1 MDPVSAISSM
11 ARATSPASH
20 TPKSRR
26 RNNMSQTKPIR
37 RIAMIGTG
45 VIGASWTSLFLAKGL
60 QVVAT
65 DVAPNAEAALKSF
78 VEAAWPAL
86 KRLGLSP
93 GASLSNLKFTAAL
106 AKALAGVDLVQEN
119 GPERIEFKQKLY
131 AQLDE
136 LLPPDVIIAS
146 SSSGLTMSE
155 IQKGAAS
162 HPERCVIGH
171 PFNPPHLIPL
181 TEIVGGAKTSEA
193 TIRRAEEFYTSI
205 GQRTVRVN
213 KEMPGHVANRLQ
225 AALSREV
232 YYLVAEGVV
241 SAADVDTALCW
252 GPGLRW
258 GVMGNMMLNHLGGGP
273 GGIEHFFQQFTGPM
287 AAWWKTLG
295 SPVLTPEVQKKLIDS
310 VHAEVGSRSIDE
322 LAAERDEVL
331 LGLIE
336 LRNKVAKSSQV
347 EFTLPAG

>member
-1 MDPVSAISSM
+1 MTD
-11 ARATSPASH
+11 
-20 TPKSRR
+20 
-26 RNNMSQTKPIR
+26 TKPIR
-37 RIAMIGTG
+37 RIAIIGTG
-45 VIGASWTSLFLAKGL
+45 VIGASWSALFLAKGL

-65 DVAPNAEAALKSF
+65 DPAPNAEAALRKF
-78 VEAAWPAL
+78 VETAWPAL

-93 GASLSNLKFTAAL
+93 GASQSNLTFTADL
-106 AKALAGVDLVQEN
+106 LQALAGADLVQEN
-119 GPERIEFKQKLY
+119 GPERIDFKQKLY
-131 AQLDE
+131 AQLDG

-155 IQKGAAS
+155 IQKGAPS

-181 TEIVGGAKTSEA
+181 VEIVGGAKTSEA
-193 TIRRAEEFYTSI
+193 TIRRADEFYTSI

-225 AALSREV
+225 AALSREI

-241 SAADVDTALCW
+241 SAADVDTALSW

-258 GVMGNMMLNHLGGGP
+258 GVMGGLMLNHLGGGQ

-287 AAWWKTLG
+287 TAWWKTLG

-310 VHAEVGSRSIDE
+310 VHAEAGSRSIAE
-322 LAAERDEVL
+322 LEAERDEVL

-336 LRNKVAKSSQV
+336 LRNKVAKSSQTKSTEPV
-347 EFTLPAG
+347 A

>member
-1 MDPVSAISSM
+1 M
-11 ARATSPASH
+11 T
-20 TPKSRR
+20 
-26 RNNMSQTKPIR
+26 NTKPFR
-37 RIAMIGTG
+37 RIAIIGTG
-45 VIGASWTSLFLAKGL
+45 VIGASWASLFLAKGL

-65 DVAPNAEAALKSF
+65 DPAPNAEASLRKFA
-78 VEAAWPAL
+78 ETAWPAL
-86 KRLGLSP
+86 KRLGLSA
-93 GASLSNLKFTAAL
+93 GASLSNLKFTADL
-106 AKALAGVDLVQEN
+106 AQAVAGVDLVQEN

-131 AQLDE
+131 GQLDE

-155 IQKGAAS
+155 IQKGAAT
-162 HPERCVIGH
+162 HPERCVIAH

-181 TEIVGGAKTSEA
+181 TEIVGGAKTLEA
-193 TIRRAEEFYTSI
+193 TIQRVTEFYSSI
-205 GQRTVRVN
+205 GQKTVRVN

-225 AALSREV
+225 SALAREV

-241 SAADVDTALCW
+241 SAADVDTALSW

-273 GGIEHFFQQFTGPM
+273 GGIEHFFHQFSGPM
-287 AAWWKTLG
+287 TAWWKTLG

-310 VHAEVGSRSIDE
+310 VHAEVGSLTIEE
-322 LAAERDEVL
+322 LEAARDEIL

-336 LRNKVAKSSQV
+336 LRTKGAKTAAKPKTTTRVA
-347 EFTLPAG
+347 

>member
-1 MDPVSAISSM
+1 MTD
-11 ARATSPASH
+11 
-20 TPKSRR
+20 
-26 RNNMSQTKPIR
+26 TKPIH
-37 RIAMIGTG
+37 RIAIIGTG
-45 VIGASWTSLFLAKGL
+45 VIGASWTALFLAKGL

-65 DVAPNAEAALKSF
+65 DVAPNAETALRKF
-78 VEAAWPAL
+78 VETAWPAL

-93 GASLSNLKFTAAL
+93 GASQANLKFAAAL
-106 AKALAGVDLVQEN
+106 AQAVDGVDLVQEN

-131 AQLDE
+131 GQLDE
-136 LLPPDVIIAS
+136 LLAPDVIIAS

-155 IQKGAAS
+155 IQKGAPS
-162 HPERCVIGH
+162 HPERCVIAH

-181 TEIVGGAKTSEA
+181 TEIVGGARTSEA
-193 TIRRAEEFYTSI
+193 TIRRAAEFYSSI

-225 AALSREV
+225 AALAREV

-241 SAADVDTALCW
+241 SATDVDTALCW

-273 GGIEHFFQQFTGPM
+273 GGIEHFFQQFSGPM
-287 AAWWKTLG
+287 TAWWKTLG
-295 SPVLTPEVQKKLIDS
+295 SPVLTPEVQKKLVDS
-310 VHAEVGSRSIDE
+310 VHAEAGSRSINE
-322 LAAERDEVL
+322 LASERDEVL

-336 LRNKVAKSSQV
+336 LRNRTAKSSQTKSKEPV
-347 EFTLPAG
+347 A